1 MCDHSAQL
9 ARSFWTVSSIL
20 LCLLPSLVGCDLIPR
35 EVAMNDPRIQPLLTA
50 AQSFDRTAYGFTP
63 LPQAAD
69 VRWESR
75 PTATYDAMLHI
86 TARTSRTIAFRKT
99 DNGWRWIGDQE
110 IFDGPKIYRTVDGTF
125 HEHISLTYEIEGVSG
140 VKRNERNIDYAGEDK
155 RLAGRT
161 GLSLAGIK
169 PILKEWGY

>member
-1 MCDHSAQL
+1 
-9 ARSFWTVSSIL
+9 
-20 LCLLPSLVGCDLIPR
+20 
-35 EVAMNDPRIQPLLTA
+35 
-50 AQSFDRTAYGFTP
+50 
-63 LPQAAD
+63 
-69 VRWESR
+69 
-75 PTATYDAMLHI
+75 MLHI

-99 DNGWRWIGDQE
+99 DNGWRWIGEQE

-140 VKRNERNIDYAGEDK
+140 VNRNELNMDYAGEDK

-161 GLSLAGIK
+161 GLSLADIK